1 MSLALQIER
10 VSKSFGGLM
19 AVHDVTLEVEEGTVM
34 GLIGPNGA
42 GKTTLF
48 NVITGFHRPSSGR
61 IAAHGEEISG
71 LSPDAICRRGICR
84 TFQLLEV
91 FPTMTVFDNVA
102 VGVLASQRRTFQ
114 VLGTI
119 GETSRR
125 RVNQILEMTRLQD
138 RAEVPVAQL
147 GLPERK
153 KVELAVALAA
163 NPRILLLDE
172 PVAGMAVGEKPALIE
187 LIRTI
192 QEQTGVTTV
201 LIEHDV
207 DVIWGIADQ
216 VAVLHYGQI
225 IAQGTP
231 QQIRA
236 DERVRDVYLG
246 QERHA

>member
-1 MSLALQIER
+1 
-10 VSKSFGGLM
+10 
-19 AVHDVTLEVEEGTVM
+19 
-34 GLIGPNGA
+34 
-42 GKTTLF
+42 
-48 NVITGFHRPSSGR
+48 
-61 IAAHGEEISG
+61 
-71 LSPDAICRRGICR
+71 
-84 TFQLLEV
+84 
-91 FPTMTVFDNVA
+91 
-102 VGVLASQRRTFQ
+102 
-114 VLGTI
+114 
-119 GETSRR
+119 
-125 RVNQILEMTRLQD
+125 MTRLQD